1 MNQRSILFFF
11 FAAVSLLS
19 WATDEEI
26 VLNHPGQQHD
36 HIEYY
41 LPADAPQAFYDP
53 DDMEIIIVA
62 NGVALYYDVE
72 IISQKTNHSVLYT
85 KISGYGDIIDV
96 SYLPE
101 AYYRIVIHSSSN
113 NVFEGYFKKTE
124 SSSLKNPFYHRRK

>member
-41 LPADAPQAFYDP
+41 LPTDAPQAFFNP
-53 DDMEIIIVA
+53 DDMEIIIV
-62 NGVALYYDVE
+62 GGGFSVE
-72 IISQKTNHSVLYT
+72 KGAAFAIRPAS
-85 KISGYGDIIDV
+85 
-96 SYLPE
+96 
-101 AYYRIVIHSSSN
+101 
-113 NVFEGYFKKTE
+113 F
-124 SSSLKNPFYHRRK
+124 